1 MQIRFDE
8 TADYFDRAK
17 KVSLRSITIL
27 IFVILGIELTLILG
41 QFQVYIY
48 HMIVDLVVCL
58 LYFMCGIKLLT
69 QLKLYSTEH
78 YNWSKCWIVYI
89 VILMMTSLLLWFTT
103 ELYVYVGFDGNEEL
117 IVTLSYKRVIIYS
130 FLILIAEFIPLISY
144 INFLFLRKEKL
155 STSVLVPSVR
165 IWEIREE

>member
-1 MQIRFDE
+1 
-8 TADYFDRAK
+8 
-17 KVSLRSITIL
+17 
-27 IFVILGIELTLILG
+27 
-41 QFQVYIY
+41 
-48 HMIVDLVVCL
+48 MIVDLVVCL
-58 LYFMCGIKLLT
+58 LYLMCGIKLLA

-78 YNWSKCWIVYI
+78 YNRSKCWIVYI
-89 VILMMTSLLLWFTT
+89 MILMMTSLLLRFAT

-117 IVTLSYKRVIIYS
+117 IVVLSYKRVIIYS

-165 IWEIREE
+165 IREIREEQLLALEYNDSAVDSSNLSITSQS